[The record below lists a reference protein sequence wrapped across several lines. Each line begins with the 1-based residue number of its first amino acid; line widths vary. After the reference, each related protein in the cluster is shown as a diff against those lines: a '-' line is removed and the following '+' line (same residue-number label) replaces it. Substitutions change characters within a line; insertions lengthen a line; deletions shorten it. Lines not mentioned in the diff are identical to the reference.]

1 MTQLIQWVTSAP
13 AWVVYAIV
21 AALAFGE
28 SAALVG
34 LVLPG
39 ETIVLLGGVLT
50 ATGRAD
56 LPVML
61 GVAAVAAVAGDS
73 VGYEM
78 GRLGGGALRRSRV
91 GRFVGEGRWRRA
103 EVFMARRG
111 GWAVF
116 GGRWIALMRA
126 LVPAV
131 AGMTRMPY
139 RRFVLANAAGGVLWA
154 TAVVVAGHLAGASW
168 RRMQGYLGGASAV
181 LLAIVVNVVV
191 AVLLARWAVRHR
203 WTVLR
208 AWRRLLDG
216 AIVATLRRKHARS
229 FTFAAAR
236 LRPGTVAGL
245 GLTVGLAVVG
255 VLTALFAGLFDTVLE
270 GDGIASLDRPVTA
283 WLAAHR
289 NTAMNLV
296 MRAVTDV
303 GSAAGLAAIAVAVA
317 GAVAWRTRSWL
328 PVSVMTATAAGS
340 VTITVVGKY
349 LVGRGRPALEFAQT
363 PATGYS
369 FPSGHTTNSVA
380 ILGVGAWL
388 LCRTTRS
395 WRARVWITT
404 GTVIG
409 TSLVS
414 FSRIYL
420 GVHWLTDILASWL
433 LAGTWLAVVITTM
446 GVLAARR
453 HDDTNADASGVGGRA
468 NPTRRPVH
476 GAASGRGLARPRPEH
491 RTIQRKNQDRTVAK
505 VAFLG

>member
-1 MTQLIQWVTSAP
+1 LIEPLTPKPCFVDTVPRVTAGVDDAVPQQQLGHSVPAAHQICPRVLAGPDQAP
-13 AWVVYAIV
+13 GGFLLGAGNPDLDDLVHAQQPGQQQRF
-21 AALAFGE
+21 AR
-28 SAALVG
+28 VG
-34 LVLPG
+34 LDP
-39 ETIVLLGGVLT
+39 IS
-50 ATGRAD
+50 GRS
-56 LPVML
+56 L
-61 GVAAVAAVAGDS
+61 
-73 VGYEM
+73 
-78 GRLGGGALRRSRV
+78 
-91 GRFVGEGRWRRA
+91 
-103 EVFMARRG
+103 
-111 GWAVF
+111 
-116 GGRWIALMRA
+116 
-126 LVPAV
+126 PAV

-154 TAVVVAGHLAGASW
+154 TAVVVAGHIAGASW

-181 LLAIVVNVVV
+181 LLAIVLTVVV

-208 AWRRLLDG
+208 AWRRLLGG
-216 AIVATLRRKHARS
+216 AIVATLRRRHAR
-229 FTFAAAR
+229 FFAFSAAR
-236 LRPGTVAGL
+236 LRQGTVAGL

-289 NTAMNLV
+289 DTAMNLV

-349 LVGRGRPALEFAQT
+349 LVGRGRPALEFALT

-404 GTVIG
+404 GAVIG

-468 NPTRRPVH
+468 SPTRRPVH
-476 GAASGRGLARPRPEH
+476 GAASGRGLAWPRPEH
-491 RTIQRKNQDRTVAK
+491 RTIQERTRT
-505 VAFLG
+505 GQWPRWHSSDDG